1 MSEPA
6 NIRIVLADQPSADL
20 QQLDQL
26 LRKIHFDPQLCTSS
40 EEALSS
46 CLQNPPHLLVCDYS
60 LEPLPGWELLQN
72 LRNNAA
78 TRTLPVIFLS
88 KAVDLDVK
96 LQILGLEIDD
106 YITKPYNPEEVAAR
120 IETLFQESEVRR
132 QADESPEAG
141 FGGQLQEM
149 SLIDLIQT
157 LELGEKSAVIS
168 LRRGRIDGRVFIQQG
183 SVMDAECGDLD
194 GETAL
199 EVLLGWLHG
208 HFHLSFL
215 PFQRPRK
222 IQKLNRELSQMGLSM
237 MEHGR
242 RLLQQLPPLHTRLT
256 PEKNIRSNGRS
267 AEENHLLAS
276 IQKSMTIE
284 EILIAGE
291 MDELRT
297 MAVLRSLI
305 DKKVLHFDTVQE
317 EEKPLPPIE
326 HDIVER
332 VVRARRRNKN
342 SFSMLA
348 SFFKRGRN
356 EKSFDLA
363 VGTEPLKP
371 ENGENGRQNPK
382 HLLYLQ
388 RSDLL
393 LIRQKLAG

>member
-1 MSEPA
+1 MSEPIK
-6 NIRIVLADQPSADL
+6 NRIIVADQPSADL
-20 QQLDQL
+20 QQLVQRL
-26 LRKIHFDPQLCTSS
+26 QKSHFATQLCGSS
-40 EEALSS
+40 EEALAS

-60 LEPLPGWELLQN
+60 LEPMPGWELLQT
-72 LRNNAA
+72 LRRNAA
-78 TRTLPVIFLS
+78 TRNLPIIFLS
-88 KAVDLDVK
+88 KAIDLDVK
-96 LQILGLEIDD
+96 LRILDLEIDD
-106 YITKPYNPEEVAAR
+106 FVAKPYNPEELVAR
-120 IETLFQESEVRR
+120 IETLFQESEVKL
-132 QADESPEAG
+132 QADESPESG

-168 LRRGRIDGRVFIQQG
+168 MRRGRIDGRVFIQHG
-183 SVMDAECGDLD
+183 SVVDAECGDLD
-194 GETAL
+194 GDKAL

-222 IQKLNRELSQMGLSM
+222 IQKLNRELSQMGVSV

-242 RLLQQLPPLHTRLT
+242 SLLRQLPPLHTRLV
-256 PEKNIRSNGRS
+256 PEKNLRSNGRS
-267 AEENHLLAS
+267 AEENRLLAS
-276 IQKSMTIE
+276 IRKPMTIE

-297 MAVLRSLI
+297 MAVLQSLLE
-305 DKKVLHFDTVQE
+305 KKYLHCDAVQE
-317 EEKPLPPIE
+317 EEKAPPPIE
-326 HDIVER
+326 RDIVER

-342 SFSMLA
+342 SFSLLS

-363 VGTEPLKP
+363 VGGEPLKP
-371 ENGENGRQNPK
+371 ENGDAGRPNPK